1 MQAQKQRPV
10 IGHVRRGD
18 MTNEEREAFLNQ
30 QRQSQYDLE
39 FLANEDPSL
48 YKAVMDK
55 QAAEPRPPSMFE
67 FGSLIGL
74 DDTYQSGNY
83 RRDVVD
89 YFYPE
94 QSYQRDNAQNI
105 MGGGSRNL
113 GIGPADLILVG
124 GPLDALGGWNYLKEM
139 SQRNREAEATV
150 RQTLV
155 DEGYNPAS
163 TEFWKELQKRLPK
176 KEGSGEALFD
186 VAFGAFEVG
195 IAAKLSFKA
204 LGNFFKKFIPNAAET
219 KAVGGLSAVEEPIAA
234 EPNWGELME
243 PVDETPITNPE
254 VLLTARETDNLDE
267 TLANAD
273 FNPDGYTF
281 TAEDD
286 LLLAQIN
293 APDDDISWM
302 RDANEIYN
310 RRLNERIDTALATRP
325 EYQTPSVIRDIEQLR
340 AAGEEPSMIEEY
352 LAGVKKEYERDFGQI
367 DLISQARNTGQ
378 LRELYEK
385 NGLPIP
391 KTYAEER
398 AADLI
403 IQSRYTGRVATG
415 EPIDQDMRRG
425 IDLDYL
431 EKYATPDVFNKAKP
445 TIQETLELER
455 QRGFPNNINNDIG
468 ALNNTPVS
476 PRLYSPSVRAAEGLP
491 QEKGSYTQLKAWML
505 KNGAKAKEMEWTGAD
520 EAFEGR
526 TNVTK
531 KELVDYL
538 TDNQNLLFT
547 DRTTAKGVMRGDTD
561 GRETRE
567 AIETYVDDN
576 LYNEIRHLEDS
587 FDRGWEYSTESA
599 RIADYIAAGDN
610 EVLDE
615 IAKSMRVQNIRNG
628 QDLAESYPDGW
639 VGYNRSTKEYTVFAD
654 RDEAMQADMPEFTE
668 EARQSLREYV
678 DNLEYND
685 ADEFNRI
692 LFGDELTADPSEL
705 VYAKYFPKGGTN
717 MSETTYQFRDPT
729 GQLPDD
735 YFKNPEHFEETGA
748 DLNLVAHART
758 AEFPVQGGGTAYHVG
773 EGQADIAQALREKD
787 KATGEVRKFTPRTR
801 EEEIQIPQEEALFYD
816 IRDQIVTAEDILNR
830 SVFGD
835 DVGMSTAW
843 RRSQGEYAEQ
853 LETFKKVMADF
864 KTKQSQAAS
873 ENGEFVIWQPHQ
885 ISDEATFFDEAKGE
899 MANMRE
905 NLDAFSKYIIDLARD
920 VPPALLDTPEFSQ
933 YKPYIDWAEL
943 YTKDIGPKIAY
954 LQVEHAKIKKP
965 DYENTKTGAP
975 FIESTDAWVGML
987 LKRQLKEAIESG
999 ANFMTLPNPK
1009 MVKKYTYGE
1018 YEGHRTFYGDI
1029 ATSNLL
1035 DIAKS
1040 YDPDATLVGKLIETD
1055 AGPEPVSALPLTQKL
1070 IDAIMEKGISTY
1082 AVPLAVGAGSG
1093 YGALNQV
1100 GGQDGRSGS

>member
-1 MQAQKQRPV
+1 
-10 IGHVRRGD
+10 
-18 MTNEEREAFLNQ
+18 MTNEEREALLNQ

-55 QAAEPRPPSMFE
+55 QAAEPRPRFSGPPSMSE

-113 GIGPADLILVG
+113 GIGLADLTLVG

-139 SQRNREAEATV
+139 SQRNREAKATV

-186 VAFGAFEVG
+186 VAFGALELGV
-195 IAAKLSFKA
+195 AAKLSFEV
-204 LGNFFKKFIPNAAET
+204 LGNFFKNVIPKNPFLTLEEYLAESLRQRELG
-219 KAVGGLSAVEEPIAA
+219 ASQRLPIS
-234 EPNWGELME
+234 MDS
-243 PVDETPITNPE
+243 VDEQLATGFTPDDVVEP
-254 VLLTARETDNLDE
+254 TDNLDE
-267 TLANAD
+267 ILENAD
-273 FNPDGYTF
+273 FTSENDQLLNDLGINDVDAYT
-281 TAEDD
+281 AD
-286 LLLAQIN
+286 
-293 APDDDISWM
+293 
-302 RDANEIYN
+302 YN

-340 AAGEEPSMIEEY
+340 ATGADPNMLEEY

-425 IDLDYL
+425 VDLDYL
-431 EKYATPDVFNKAKP
+431 EKHATPEVFNKAKP

-455 QRGFPNNINNDIG
+455 QRG
-468 ALNNTPVS
+468 ALNNTPPRTTYAS

-526 TNVTK
+526 TDVTK

-538 TDNQNLLFT
+538 TDNQYLLWEK
-547 DRTTAKGVMRGDTD
+547 RATAKGVMRGSTD

-567 AIETYVDDN
+567 ARETYVDGR
-576 LYNEIRHLEDS
+576 LYDEIRYLEDS
-587 FDRGWEYSTESA
+587 FDSGWEYSTEFES
-599 RIADYIAAGDN
+599 IADYIAAGND

-615 IAKSMRVQNIRNG
+615 IARSMRVQNIRNG
-628 QDLAESYPDGW
+628 QDLVESYPDGW
-639 VGYNRSTKEYTVFAD
+639 VGYNRSTKEYKVFAD
-654 RDEAMQADMPEFTE
+654 RDEAMQADMPDFTE
-668 EARQSLREYV
+668 EARQRLRDYV
-678 DNLEYND
+678 DDLEQD
-685 ADEFNRI
+685 DPDEYNRI

-705 VYAKYFPKGGTN
+705 VYAKYFPQGGTN
-717 MSETTYQFRDPT
+717 MSETTYQFGDPT
-729 GQLPDD
+729 GKLPDD

-758 AEFPVQGGGTAYHVG
+758 AEFPVQGGGTAFHVG
-773 EGQADIAQALREKD
+773 EVQSDIAQALREKN

-801 EEEIQIPQEEALFYD
+801 EEEIKIPQEQALFDD
-816 IRDQIVTAEDILNR
+816 IRAKTVTAEDILNR
-830 SVFGD
+830 AVFGS
-835 DVGMSTAW
+835 DVGMATAW
-843 RRSQGEYAEQ
+843 RREQPEYAEQ

-873 ENGEFVIWQPHQ
+873 ENGEFVIWQPDQ
-885 ISDEATFFDEAKGE
+885 INVSTTFFEQSKGE
-899 MANMRE
+899 MFTMGK

-933 YKPYIDWAEL
+933 YTPYINWAER
-943 YTKDIGPKIAY
+943 YKKDLGPEIND
-954 LQVEHAKIKKP
+954 LQVEHAKMWKP

-1009 MVKKYTYGE
+1009 MVKKYTYGD

-1040 YDPDATLVGKLIETD
+1040 YDPDATLVGKLIETS

-1070 IDAIMEKGISTY
+1070 IDAIMEKGISKY

>member
-1 MQAQKQRPV
+1 
-10 IGHVRRGD
+10 
-18 MTNEEREAFLNQ
+18 MTHINLATTEE
-30 QRQSQYDLE
+30 
-39 FLANEDPSL
+39 
-48 YKAVMDK
+48 M
-55 QAAEPRPPSMFE
+55 
-67 FGSLIGL
+67 SLI
-74 DDTYQSGNY
+74 TSTQNKVTK
-83 RRDVVD
+83 RD
-89 YFYPE
+89 E
-94 QSYQRDNAQNI
+94 AQNI

-113 GIGPADLILVG
+113 GIGLADLTLVG

-139 SQRNREAEATV
+139 SQRNREAKATV

-186 VAFGAFEVG
+186 VAFGALELGV
-195 IAAKLSFKA
+195 AAKLSFEV
-204 LGNFFKKFIPNAAET
+204 LGNFFKNVIPKNPFLTLEEYLAESLRQRELG
-219 KAVGGLSAVEEPIAA
+219 ASQRLPIS
-234 EPNWGELME
+234 MDS
-243 PVDETPITNPE
+243 VDEQLATGFTPDDVVEP
-254 VLLTARETDNLDE
+254 TDNLDE
-267 TLANAD
+267 ILENAD
-273 FNPDGYTF
+273 FTS
-281 TAEDD
+281 EDD
-286 LLLAQIN
+286 QLLNDLGIN
-293 APDDDISWM
+293 DV
-302 RDANEIYN
+302 DAYTADYN

-340 AAGEEPSMIEEY
+340 ATGADPNMLEEY

-425 IDLDYL
+425 VDLDYL
-431 EKYATPDVFNKAKP
+431 EKHATPEVFNKAKP

-455 QRGFPNNINNDIG
+455 QRG
-468 ALNNTPVS
+468 ALNNTPPRTTYAS

-526 TNVTK
+526 TDVTK

-538 TDNQNLLFT
+538 TDNQYLLWEK
-547 DRTTAKGVMRGDTD
+547 RATAKGVMRGSTD

-567 AIETYVDDN
+567 ARETYVDGR
-576 LYNEIRHLEDS
+576 LYDEIRYLEDS
-587 FDRGWEYSTESA
+587 FDSGWEYSTEFES
-599 RIADYIAAGDN
+599 IADYIAAGND

-615 IAKSMRVQNIRNG
+615 IARSMRVQNIRNG
-628 QDLAESYPDGW
+628 QDLVESYPDGW
-639 VGYNRSTKEYTVFAD
+639 VGYNRSTKEYKVFAD
-654 RDEAMQADMPEFTE
+654 RDEAMQADMPDFTE
-668 EARQSLREYV
+668 EARQRLRDYV
-678 DNLEYND
+678 DDLEQD
-685 ADEFNRI
+685 DPDEYNRI

-705 VYAKYFPKGGTN
+705 VYAKYFPQGGTN
-717 MSETTYQFRDPT
+717 MSETTYQFGDPT
-729 GQLPDD
+729 GKLPDD

-758 AEFPVQGGGTAYHVG
+758 AEFPVQGGGTAFHVG
-773 EGQADIAQALREKD
+773 EVQSDIAQALREKN

-801 EEEIQIPQEEALFYD
+801 EEEIKIPQEQALFDD
-816 IRDQIVTAEDILNR
+816 IRAKTVTAEDILNR
-830 SVFGD
+830 AVFGS
-835 DVGMSTAW
+835 DVGMATAW
-843 RRSQGEYAEQ
+843 RREQPEYAEQ

-873 ENGEFVIWQPHQ
+873 ENGEFVIWQPDQ
-885 ISDEATFFDEAKGE
+885 INVSTTFFEQSKGE
-899 MANMRE
+899 MFTMGK

-933 YKPYIDWAEL
+933 YTPYINWAER
-943 YTKDIGPKIAY
+943 YKKDLGPEIND
-954 LQVEHAKIKKP
+954 LQVEHAKMWKP

-1009 MVKKYTYGE
+1009 MVKKYTYGD

-1029 ATSNLL
+1029 AAGKLL

-1040 YDPDATLVGKLIETD
+1040 YDPDATLVGKLIETS

-1070 IDAIMEKGISTY
+1070 IDAIMEKGISKY

>member
-1 MQAQKQRPV
+1 LINYTQKKV
-10 IGHVRRGD
+10 
-18 MTNEEREAFLNQ
+18 T
-30 QRQSQYDLE
+30 
-39 FLANEDPSL
+39 
-48 YKAVMDK
+48 K
-55 QAAEPRPPSMFE
+55 
-67 FGSLIGL
+67 
-74 DDTYQSGNY
+74 
-83 RRDVVD
+83 
-89 YFYPE
+89 
-94 QSYQRDNAQNI
+94 RDNAQN
-105 MGGGSRNL
+105 MLGGGPRNL
-113 GIGPADLILVG
+113 GVGPADLTLLG

-150 RQTLV
+150 RQQLI
-155 DEGYNPAS
+155 DEGYNTGS
-163 TEFWKELQKRLPK
+163 MDFYRELQRRLPE

-186 VAFGAFEVG
+186 VGLGAFELGV
-195 IAAKLSFKA
+195 AAKLSFEV
-204 LGNFFKKFIPNAAET
+204 LGNFFKNVIPKNPFLTLEEYLAESLRQRELG
-219 KAVGGLSAVEEPIAA
+219 ASQRLPIS
-234 EPNWGELME
+234 MDS
-243 PVDETPITNPE
+243 VDEQLATGFTPDDVVEP
-254 VLLTARETDNLDE
+254 TDNLDE
-267 TLANAD
+267 ILANAD
-273 FNPDGYTF
+273 FTSENDQLLNDLGINDVDAYT
-281 TAEDD
+281 AD
-286 LLLAQIN
+286 
-293 APDDDISWM
+293 
-302 RDANEIYN
+302 YN
-310 RRLNERIDTALATRP
+310 QRLNERIDTALATRP
-325 EYQTPSVIRDIEQLR
+325 EYQTPSVIRDVEQLR
-340 AAGEEPSMIEEY
+340 AAGEEPSMIEVY
-352 LAGVKKEYERDFGQI
+352 LDSIKKQYEKDFGQI

-431 EKYATPDVFNKAKP
+431 EKHATPDVFNKAKP

-455 QRGFPNNINNDIG
+455 QRGFSDNLYNDIG

-531 KELVDYL
+531 QELVDYL
-538 TDNQNLLFT
+538 TDNQNLLLT
-547 DRTTAKGVMRGDTD
+547 DRTTAKGVMRGSTD

-567 AIETYVDDN
+567 ARETYVDGR
-576 LYNEIRHLEDS
+576 LYDEIRYLEDS
-587 FDRGWEYSTESA
+587 FDSGWEYSTEFES
-599 RIADYIAAGDN
+599 IADFVAGGND

-628 QDLAESYPDGW
+628 QDLVESYPDGW
-639 VGYNRSTKEYTVFAD
+639 VNYNRSTKEYEVFAD
-654 RDEAMQADMPEFTE
+654 RDEAMQADMPDFTE
-668 EARQSLREYV
+668 EARQRLRDYV
-678 DNLEYND
+678 DDLEQD
-685 ADEFNRI
+685 DPDEYNRI
-692 LFGDELTADPSEL
+692 LFGNELTADPSEL

-717 MSETTYQFRDPT
+717 TSETTYQFRDPT
-729 GQLPDD
+729 GRLPKP

-773 EGQADIAQALREKD
+773 EGQSDIAQALREKNKD
-787 KATGEVRKFTPRTR
+787 TGEVRKYTPRTR
-801 EEEIQIPQEEALFYD
+801 EQELQIIPEQALFDD
-816 IRDQIVTAEDILNR
+816 IRTKTVTAEDILNR
-830 SVFGD
+830 TVFGS
-835 DVGMSTAW
+835 DVGMATAW
-843 RRSQGEYAEQ
+843 RREQPEYAEQ

-873 ENGEFVIWQPHQ
+873 ENGEFVIWQPDQ
-885 ISDEATFFDEAKGE
+885 INVSTTFFEQSKGE
-899 MANMRE
+899 MFTMGK
-905 NLDAFSKYIIDLARD
+905 NLDAFSKYIIDLASD

-933 YKPYIDWAEL
+933 YTPYINWAER
-943 YTKDIGPKIAY
+943 YKKDLGPEIND
-954 LQVEHAKIKKP
+954 LQVKHAKMWKP
-965 DYENTKTGAP
+965 DHEKTKTGAP

-1009 MVKKYTYGE
+1009 MVKKYTYGD

-1029 ATSNLL
+1029 AAGKLL
-1035 DIAKS
+1035 DIAKL

>member
-1 MQAQKQRPV
+1 MQARKQRPV

-18 MTNEEREAFLNQ
+18 MTNEEREALLNQ

-55 QAAEPRPPSMFE
+55 QAAEPRPRFSGPPSMSE

-113 GIGPADLILVG
+113 GIGPADLTLVG

-186 VAFGAFEVG
+186 VAFGALEVG
-195 IAAKLSFKA
+195 TAAKLSFKA

-219 KAVGGLSAVEEPIAA
+219 KAVGGLSALEEPIAA

-243 PVDETPITNPE
+243 PVDETPITDPE

-273 FNPDGYTF
+273 FTS
-281 TAEDD
+281 EDD
-286 LLLAQIN
+286 QLLNDLGIN
-293 APDDDISWM
+293 DV
-302 RDANEIYN
+302 DAYTADYN

-431 EKYATPDVFNKAKP
+431 EKHATPEVFNKAKP

-531 KELVDYL
+531 QELVDYL

-567 AIETYVDDN
+567 ARETYVDGR
-576 LYNEIRHLEDS
+576 LYDEIRYLEDS
-587 FDRGWEYSTESA
+587 FDSGWEYSTEFES
-599 RIADYIAAGDN
+599 IADYIAAGND

-615 IAKSMRVQNIRNG
+615 IARSMRVQNIRNG

-654 RDEAMQADMPEFTE
+654 RDEAMQADMPDFTE
-668 EARQSLREYV
+668 EARQRLRDYV
-678 DNLEYND
+678 DDLEQD
-685 ADEFNRI
+685 DPDEYNRI
-692 LFGDELTADPSEL
+692 LFGNELTADPSEL

-729 GQLPDD
+729 GKLPDD

-835 DVGMSTAW
+835 DVGMATAW
-843 RRSQGEYAEQ
+843 RRSQG
-853 LETFKKVMADF
+853 
-864 KTKQSQAAS
+864 
-873 ENGEFVIWQPHQ
+873 
-885 ISDEATFFDEAKGE
+885 
-899 MANMRE
+899 NMRN
-905 NLDAFSKYIIDLARD
+905 NLR
-920 VPPALLDTPEFSQ
+920 LLRKLWLTL
-933 YKPYIDWAEL
+933 KPNKAKL
-943 YTKDIGPKIAY
+943 
-954 LQVEHAKIKKP
+954 LQ
-965 DYENTKTGAP
+965 
-975 FIESTDAWVGML
+975 
-987 LKRQLKEAIESG
+987 
-999 ANFMTLPNPK
+999 K
-1009 MVKKYTYGE
+1009 M
-1018 YEGHRTFYGDI
+1018 
-1029 ATSNLL
+1029 
-1035 DIAKS
+1035 
-1040 YDPDATLVGKLIETD
+1040 
-1055 AGPEPVSALPLTQKL
+1055 
-1070 IDAIMEKGISTY
+1070 
-1082 AVPLAVGAGSG
+1082 GS
-1093 YGALNQV
+1093 L
-1100 GGQDGRSGS
+1100 